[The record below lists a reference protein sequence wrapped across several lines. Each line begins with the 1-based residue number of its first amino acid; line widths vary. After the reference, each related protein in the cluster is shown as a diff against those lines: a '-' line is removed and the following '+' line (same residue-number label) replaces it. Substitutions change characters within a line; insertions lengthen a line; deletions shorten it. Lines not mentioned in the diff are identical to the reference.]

1 MSRLVFT
8 KPFTQQEP
16 ISEQAI
22 EQAVA
27 VLRSGRLHRYNTL
40 GDEAGQAADLESAYA
55 TYQEAD
61 YCLALTSGG
70 TAMQIALRA
79 CGVKPGDA
87 VVTNAFT
94 LAPVPGAIAA
104 VSARPVF
111 VETTVN
117 LTVDLDDLDAK
128 LEASGAKVFMLS
140 HMRGHIAPME
150 RLCEIV
156 AKHGAVL
163 IEDCAHTMGARWNGI
178 RSGNFGTAA
187 CFSTQTYKHMNS
199 GEGGFLT
206 SNDPD
211 LMARA
216 TVMSGS
222 YMLYNRH
229 GAGPSEPHFERARL
243 EMPNCSSRMDNLRA
257 AILTPQIETL
267 DTNIDRW
274 NARYRKLDDGLS
286 GAANATLTERPQHEH
301 YVGSSF
307 QFLVPEDTSDEDARA
322 LVARCAQ
329 RGVELKWFG
338 DANPVG
344 FTSRYD
350 SWEYAEAQTLPYT
363 IKVLQRI
370 MDLRVPLSFSEDD
383 CGLIA
388 QIIREELAGI

>member
-1 MSRLVFT
+1 MSHLIFT

-16 ISEQAI
+16 ISKQAI

-27 VLRSGRLHRYNTL
+27 VLRTGRLHRYNTL
-40 GDEAGQAADLESAYA
+40 GDESGQAADLETAYA
-55 TYQEAD
+55 TYQETD

-104 VSARPVF
+104 VSCKPVF
-111 VETTVN
+111 VETTAN

-128 LEASGAKVFMLS
+128 LAASGAKVFMLS

-156 AKHGAVL
+156 AKHGALL
-163 IEDCAHTMGARWNGI
+163 IEDCAHTMGARWNGV
-178 RSGNFGTAA
+178 RSGNFGAAA

-206 SNDPD
+206 SRDPD

-216 TVMSGS
+216 TIMSGS
-222 YMLYNRH
+222 YMLYGRH
-229 GAGPSEPHFERARL
+229 GAGPSEMHFERARL

-257 AILTPQIETL
+257 AILAPQIETM
-267 DTNIDRW
+267 DTNINRW
-274 NARYRKLDDGLS
+274 NARYKRLENGLS
-286 GAANATLTERPQHEH
+286 GAANCTLTDRPQHEH

-307 QFLVPEDTSDEDARA
+307 QFLLPESTGDDSARA

-350 SWEYAEAQTLPYT
+350 SWEYAEPQSLPHTL
-363 IKVLQRI
+363 KVLQRV
-370 MDLRVPLSFSEDD
+370 MDIRVPLSFSEDD

-388 QIIREELAGI
+388 QIIREELAGM